1 MTANINTYQQILQ
14 QLKIQSPKTTLLV
27 VSKNRSFEQIFPL
40 INLGHK
46 TFGENRVQEAKLKF
60 TEEIRSDHQII
71 LHLIGPLQSNKASEA
86 LQLFSTIQS
95 IDRPKLVDVIIDAK
109 KKLANK
115 VVTKNFYIQVNIGE
129 EPQKAGVAIDG
140 LGPLYDQ
147 CQQRGLG
154 VEGLM
159 CIPPVDQNPDQ
170 YFNRLLELKNQ
181 INPTLKLSMGMS
193 QDYLNALKY
202 QSDIIRVG
210 SLLFD

>member
-60 TEEIRSDHQII
+60 TEKLRSDHQII

-147 CQQRGLG
+147 CQQGGLG

-181 INPTLKLSMGMS
+181 INPALKLSMGMS

>member
-60 TEEIRSDHQII
+60 TEQLRSDHQII

-109 KKLANK
+109 KK
-115 VVTKNFYIQVNIGE
+115 I
-129 EPQKAGVAIDG
+129 
-140 LGPLYDQ
+140 
-147 CQQRGLG
+147 
-154 VEGLM
+154 
-159 CIPPVDQNPDQ
+159 
-170 YFNRLLELKNQ
+170 
-181 INPTLKLSMGMS
+181 S
-193 QDYLNALKY
+193 Q
-202 QSDIIRVG
+202 
-210 SLLFD
+210 

>member
-60 TEEIRSDHQII
+60 TEQLRSDHQII

-147 CQQRGLG
+147 CKQGGLG

-159 CIPPVDQNPDQ
+159 CIPPIDQNPDQ

-181 INPTLKLSMGMS
+181 INPALKLSMGMS
-193 QDYLNALKY
+193 QDYTNALKF